1 MSFTVISLSI
11 HPNCISKETALPVSN
26 STFYENLFIDSLSII
41 KLSDTTKKD
50 VETREVIVG
59 IVTDID
65 LVHHVSKKENADNWG
80 SSNGNSESDKQ

>member
-1 MSFTVISLSI
+1 MQIRT
-11 HPNCISKETALPVSN
+11 TA
-26 STFYENLFIDSLSII
+26 II
-41 KLSDTTKKD
+41 QFSDTTKKD

-65 LVHHVSKKENADNWG
+65 LVHHVAKKENSDNWS